1 MKTEQNED
9 KDEKEYS
16 FIQEKIVPK
25 TKNSRKKRVRN
36 VITTI
41 SLAVLFGL
49 VSSMVFCLANYLIG
63 NRTQDDKGTVKLQQ
77 SETSSSLPEATQS
90 TGGEENNSSLKNTES
105 ALSDFKLA
113 EVLDIRSYQKLYSL
127 MTDINT
133 DLKYSMVTVV
143 SYQNITSWLELE
155 NTESSYGLIV
165 ADDEDSVYIMCS
177 YTKIKGI
184 DKIKIKFYNDD
195 TLAASV
201 TGYDKDTDLAIIQ
214 VEKDKLSRRTNQ
226 KITKAVM
233 GDSYQITTGMPV
245 LALGS
250 PNGYMYSMLIGYVT
264 DPGVN
269 KFIVDGKLE
278 MYHTSIEEKEDGAGF
293 FVNLSGQIVGV
304 MTHDYREDSDKAIMS
319 FIGISRLRSVVEDII
334 NDKERA
340 YLGIEACELTSE
352 EAKTFNVRY
361 GIYVTDV
368 VADSPAFDQGI
379 KSGDV
384 ITEVDGKCISS
395 VGALNSILR
404 THAPEDKIEF
414 KITRQSKDEY
424 PKISFP
430 EQTMKYCP
438 WKETFQ

>member
-1 MKTEQNED
+1 MKTEEN
-9 KDEKEYS
+9 EKEYS

-25 TKNSRKKRVRN
+25 TKNSRKKRVRS
-36 VITTI
+36 VITTV
-41 SLAVLFGL
+41 SLAVLFGFI
-49 VSSMVFCLANYLIG
+49 SSIVFSFSNYFI
-63 NRTQDDKGTVKLQQ
+63 RKTTKDDRGMVKLEQG
-77 SETSSSLPEATQS
+77 ESSPMPEAAAS
-90 TGGEENNSSLKNTES
+90 PEVKEENASKNTES
-105 ALSDFKLA
+105 SLSDFKIA
-113 EVLDIRSYQKLYSL
+113 EVMDIRSYQKLFSM
-127 MTDINT
+127 MTDINN

-143 SYQNITSWLELE
+143 AYQNITSWLELE
-155 NTESSYGLIV
+155 NADSSYGLIV
-165 ADDEDSVYIMCS
+165 ADDDNTVYIMCT

-195 TLAASV
+195 MLTASV
-201 TGYDKDTDLAIIQ
+201 TGYDKDTNLAILQ
-214 VEKDKLSRRTNQ
+214 VEKDKLAKRTGQ

-233 GDSYQITTGMPV
+233 GDSYQITTGTPV

-264 DPGVN
+264 DPAVN

-278 MYHTSIEEKEDGAGF
+278 MYHTSIEEKEEGSGF
-293 FVNLSGQIVGV
+293 FVNLSGQIIGV
-304 MTHDYREDSDKAIMS
+304 MTHDYRENSDKKIMS
-319 FIGISRLRSVVEDII
+319 FLGVSRLRSIVEDII
-334 NDKERA
+334 NNRERA
-340 YLGIEACELTSE
+340 YLGIEACELTSD
-352 EAKTFNVRY
+352 EAKTFNVNY

-368 VADSPAFDQGI
+368 IADSPAFNQGI

-395 VGALNSILR
+395 VSALNSILR

-430 EQTMKYCP
+430 EQTLNIVLGKKP
-438 WKETFQ
+438 STETKK